1 MTVIKAWLNTWWLRF
16 PEPRELSMLWSIMYL
31 FAMATGVLALCLP
44 PRSVIGMIGDVAIA
58 LIGVFLLVGALL
70 AALGGAFDYW
80 RLERIGILAQ
90 GAAWGMYLI
99 TVIAMQIT
107 GDGSRFVQMGAIAT
121 AMCAISARYLLIRIY
136 TYKPDT
142 SRG

>member
-1 MTVIKAWLNTWWLRF
+1 MTVIKAWLNTWWLRV
-16 PEPRELSMLWSIMYL
+16 PEPRELSMLWSVMYGT
-31 FAMATGVLALCLP
+31 AMATGVLALCLP

-80 RLERIGILAQ
+80 RLERLGILAQ

-99 TVIAMQIT
+99 TVVAMQDH
-107 GDGSRFVQMGAIAT
+107 GGRVQGLFKWAL
-121 AMCAISARYLLIRIY
+121 SLLPCVRSVRVIY
-136 TYKPDT
+136 
-142 SRG
+142 